1 MPIRRNIATNAT
13 ARQQYVDAVIALKNQ
28 QTGVTTSM
36 LGIPGPNRPVST
48 WDRFV
53 AWHHAAMG
61 VAHRG
66 PLFLPWHR
74 LMLRTLELL
83 LGQAIN
89 DPAFGLP
96 YWDWAADGE
105 LTTQAQRLNAPV
117 WNDTCMGRASTA
129 PGRFTLT
136 AFPILLE
143 ANATGSLVQTRHALR
158 RNRAVGFQGFSNP
171 PLPKRAETAAAIGA
185 TPYDVAPWNTS
196 SGSGFRNRVEGV
208 EPSERAAQ
216 PRPHLGRRRHAAVV
230 VAQRSRLL
238 PESLQRRPGL
248 GAMDA
253 DERAG
258 LSPLEYHRR
267 RTGGPAAERPDPIAL
282 RTVCHRGAAAESDRR
297 LHLRLA
303 RRLAG
308 RCAGRRRELI

>member
-1 MPIRRNIATNAT
+1 MPIRRNIVTNAT

-36 LGIPGPNRPVST
+36 LSIPGPNRPVST

-158 RNRAVGFQGFSNP
+158 RNRGVGFQGFSNP

-196 SGSGFRNRVEGV
+196 SGSGFRNRVEGWNPPNALHNLV
-208 EPSERAAQ
+208 HIWVGGDMLPSSSPNDPVFYLNHCNEDRVWERWMQTNGRVYRPLNTTAGAPVGQRLNDPIQSPFGPSVTAAQ
-216 PRPHLGRRRHAAVV
+216 LLNQTAVYTY
-230 VAQRSRLL
+230 
-238 PESLQRRPGL
+238 ESL
-248 GAMDA
+248 A
-253 DERAG
+253 
-258 LSPLEYHRR
+258 
-267 RTGGPAAERPDPIAL
+267 
-282 RTVCHRGAAAESDRR
+282 V
-297 LHLRLA
+297 
-303 RRLAG
+303 
-308 RCAGRRRELI
+308 